1 MEILPT
7 VTAPTKGEMLF
18 LHLATPFDGVSAIL
32 LAERRKVQIPIYF
45 ARRVLQGAE

>member
-7 VTAPTKGEMLF
+7 VTAPAKGEILF

-45 ARRVLQGAE
+45 TRRVLQGAE